1 MFSFLRKY
9 KLYFYRI
16 NKSNFV
22 YKNKSMPNKRLVTN
36 WIGQGD
42 TSSEQDDNYEKYS
55 GEEEESS
62 FQTTQAPVDSRIVP

>member
-1 MFSFLRKY
+1 
-9 KLYFYRI
+9 
-16 NKSNFV
+16 
-22 YKNKSMPNKRLVTN
+22 MPNKRLVTN